1 MDRQDVIL
9 YKDVVIVRLEDTVVD
24 VSFRVPMDS
33 TDGIAHSLVPVRMG
47 LIVMEPMGG
56 VCVQQVFRATNV
68 NKSVQKDH
76 LGQHAVNSV
85 IVESTNAMRQM
96 ENAYVQLE
104 DTDLFVK
111 RSVDLEDMDSLVR
124 INVNVLM
131 EPRVMLELANAVAPR
146 DGSAQRVKLK

>member
-56 VCVQQVFRATNV
+56 VCVQQVFR
-68 NKSVQKDH
+68 
-76 LGQHAVNSV
+76 
-85 IVESTNAMRQM
+85 
-96 ENAYVQLE
+96 
-104 DTDLFVK
+104 
-111 RSVDLEDMDSLVR
+111 
-124 INVNVLM
+124 
-131 EPRVMLELANAVAPR
+131 
-146 DGSAQRVKLK
+146 